1 MCGISSRIEMSSIHF
16 FENLI
21 VFELFTKKKLLKIEG
36 IFHGGLKNINFY
48 IWQDW
53 SSDTAS

>member
-1 MCGISSRIEMSSIHF
+1 MSFMHF

-21 VFELFTKKKLLKIEG
+21 VFELFTKNLNIEG
-36 IFHGGLKNINFY
+36 TFHGGLKNTHFY

-53 SSDTAS
+53 SSDTVS

>member
-1 MCGISSRIEMSSIHF
+1 MCGISSRIKMSSMHF

-21 VFELFTKKKLLKIEG
+21 VFELFTKKLLKIEG
-36 IFHGGLKNINFY
+36 TFHGGLKNTNFY